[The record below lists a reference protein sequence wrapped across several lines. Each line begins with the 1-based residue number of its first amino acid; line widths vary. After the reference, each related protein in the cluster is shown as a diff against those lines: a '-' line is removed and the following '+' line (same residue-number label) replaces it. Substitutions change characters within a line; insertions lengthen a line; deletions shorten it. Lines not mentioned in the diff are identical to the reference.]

1 MSALGVGQKQLV
13 EIAKA
18 LAEMLKLLIMD
29 EPTSSLSSSEIE
41 ALLNLMLE
49 LKNHGVAILFIT
61 HKLDEGQKVGDRVTV
76 LKDGKKF
83 WTYCTS

>member
-1 MSALGVGQKQLV
+1 
-13 EIAKA
+13 
-18 LAEMLKLLIMD
+18 MD

-61 HKLDEGQKVGDRVTV
+61 HKLDEGQK
-76 LKDGKKF
+76 
-83 WTYCTS
+83 